1 MDVTP
6 TQAFPYFKL
15 SYKET
20 YKSETLKYDQLAM
33 KYLSYVLYPLSLGFS
48 VYSLLYRL
56 PIPSPLALQP
66 STRDPTPSL
75 LYRLRNR
82 ASACSHLPAACC
94 LLPPRSSPGLAFL
107 PVLTPTLLLQSA

>member
-1 MDVTP
+1 MDVNQIDT
-6 TQAFPYFKL
+6 FPYIKL

-56 PIPSPLALQP
+56 RIAASK
-66 STRDPTPSL
+66 SL
-75 LYRLRNR
+75 L
-82 ASACSHLPAACC
+82 APVCCC
-94 LLPPRSSPGLAFL
+94 LASCL
-107 PVLTPTLLLQSA
+107 LTTTLVLQSA